1 MMDDLDAILAD
12 LQASAAPPRDP
23 SPPRAQFTE
32 PPYQPTPAAPLPE
45 PVLRS
50 TLEPL
55 RPPPNRTSDDNTEGD
70 YNLTEGD
77 YNLTDDYDQELQQLQ
92 HPSRTSNIEDLDSLL
107 DDLNFTQ
114 KRHTPS
120 VRSNVNSTYDN
131 RSSSAN
137 VNSMLEELTGGN
149 EAKSSNATRDLDSL
163 MESLTDFKLPSDSP
177 SPKCQGYESLD
188 GMLGTLDSDL
198 AAKGVHLR
206 KKGDCAMC
214 NKMIVGQIV
223 TALGRTWHPEHFV
236 CEVCKVELGT
246 GNFFERDQKP
256 YCEQDYHALFSPR
269 CALCNEPILDKC
281 TTAMQK
287 TWHPEHFVCVHCHS
301 PFTGTEYHVFEGKP
315 YCSKDYYE
323 KFAPKCGACSE
334 AIVNNCITALKKQW
348 HVECFVCFECKN
360 RFGAGTYYEH
370 EGRPYCEIHYHQ
382 NRGSLCA
389 ACNKPITGRC
399 ITAMRNKF
407 HPEHFVCAFCITQ
420 LSKGTFKEHQEKPYC
435 HTCYSKLFGASPRM

>member
-1 MMDDLDAILAD
+1 MDDLDAILAD
-12 LQASAAPPRDP
+12 LQASAAPSPPGPP
-23 SPPRAQFTE
+23 SPPSLGPSLGPRAQLTE
-32 PPYQPTPAAPLPE
+32 PSYKPTPDHPPVPRPVVEESRPLSNKPA
-45 PVLRS
+45 L
-50 TLEPL
+50 
-55 RPPPNRTSDDNTEGD
+55 DN
-70 YNLTEGD
+70 EGD

-120 VRSNVNSTYDN
+120 VRSNVNSSYDN
-131 RSSSAN
+131 RGSSVN
-137 VNSMLEELTGGN
+137 VNSMLEELSGGT

-163 MESLTDFKLPSDSP
+163 MESLTDFKVAHDTPT
-177 SPKCQGYESLD
+177 PKCQGYESLD

-348 HVECFVCFECKN
+348 HVECFVCYECKN

-435 HTCYSKLFGASPRM
+435 HTCYSKLFGCSPRM